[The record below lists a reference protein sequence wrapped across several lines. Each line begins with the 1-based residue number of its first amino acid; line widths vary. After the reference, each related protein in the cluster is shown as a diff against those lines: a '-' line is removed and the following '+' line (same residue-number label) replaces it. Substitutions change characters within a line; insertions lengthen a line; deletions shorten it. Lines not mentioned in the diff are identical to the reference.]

1 MKMKMKMKNLVLLV
15 LTIVLT
21 CPVFSQTSSMENR
34 RDNWTKEAPQTRG
47 MPGGVGG
54 EGPSEDPDSPNN
66 PVGETTWALI
76 LGLGS
81 IYGIYVF
88 NRKRKE
94 VN

>member
-1 MKMKMKMKNLVLLV
+1 MKNLVILA

-47 MPGGVGG
+47 MGDVIGGGG
-54 EGPSEDPDSPNN
+54 IGDSTGDPDSPNN

-94 VN
+94 AN